1 MSNHCAS
8 SERFRV
14 MISLCLVETFAVTA
28 NAAVAL
34 ARRTELQYRLLRV
47 KTEKERIRI
56 AALQKKTPASL
67 LLVVEE
73 LFEFSVT
80 VIDRL
85 TAFIFNMPNMQPGT
99 SFLAFTIT
107 LKKKKLNT
115 EKIYEKSTS
124 NTIQ

>member
-56 AALQKKTPASL
+56 AVLQKQNASVAAAGCRR
-67 LLVVEE
+67 VV
-73 LFEFSVT
+73 
-80 VIDRL
+80 
-85 TAFIFNMPNMQPGT
+85 
-99 SFLAFTIT
+99 
-107 LKKKKLNT
+107 
-115 EKIYEKSTS
+115 
-124 NTIQ
+124 